1 MEPNFL
7 DGVVAKIRA
16 KNREDYEQVVFSAIT
31 DLRIWV
37 QENAEKAAL
46 AFLAVGFLIPFLF
59 QFLLLMLGLAALVGF
74 VIWTVALPA
83 SGAAR
88 CEAVGKD
95 ACSPGYENSSS
106 VIKESGSKPSHESA
120 QSSGDSQSLGTESS
134 GTASR
139 SDVTGPH

>member
-1 MEPNFL
+1 MEPNFI

-83 SGAAR
+83 NG
-88 CEAVGKD
+88 V
-95 ACSPGYENSSS
+95 SSS
-106 VIKESGSKPSHESA
+106 NLEQGGGRSQES
-120 QSSGDSQSLGTESS
+120 DSLGAEVQISQGSS
-134 GTASR
+134 SYDAGLNASGGQD
-139 SDVTGPH
+139 SASQGSGNN